1 MRDPLEHSTRR
12 SIRLALGVLL
22 VLVALAPAA
31 QAGDPSGA
39 NEHWRFNLIE
49 ENDSLYTHTDKHYTQ
64 GLRIGALSPPLGDS
78 WANDLF
84 DWARFFPTVFAP
96 DGTRRI
102 AVFLG
107 QSIFTPLNLDI
118 KPPNPHDR
126 PYAGWLYSGA
136 SLLQEKDNQLEN
148 LELDLGVVGP
158 GAFGKQ
164 VQNDWHQFI
173 GIHQARGWSSQIQNE
188 PGLVLSYERFWR
200 TPIWRIGGASNDIEN
215 GVDIVPQL
223 GASGGNVFTYAEA
236 GALLRI
242 GRHLEADYGPIRIRP
257 ALSGTD
263 YFNPAPVGGD
273 FGFYIFAGAQGRVVA
288 RDIFLDGNTFRQS
301 ASVQHK
307 TFVADLQAGVSAF
320 WSRHLRVDL
329 SVVRRTDEF
338 VGQTRQD
345 IIGTAAL
352 AVSW

>member
-1 MRDPLEHSTRR
+1 MTHPIGCLPQ
-12 SIRLALGVLL
+12 RLSK
-22 VLVALAPAA
+22 LAPAA
-31 QAGDPSGA
+31 LGLLAICAAAAHAGDASGA
-39 NEHWRFNLIE
+39 DDPWRMNLLE

-64 GLRIGALSPPLGDS
+64 GLRISALSPRIGDE
-78 WANDLF
+78 WTNDLF
-84 DWARFFPTVFAP
+84 DWAQIFPTVFATG
-96 DGTRRI
+96 GTRRV

-107 QSIFTPLNLDI
+107 QSVFTPVDLDI
-118 KPPNPHDR
+118 KPPDPRDR
-126 PYAGWLYSGA
+126 PYGGWLYSGA
-136 SLLQEKDNQLEN
+136 SLLQETGNQLEN

-158 GAFGKQ
+158 AALGKE

-188 PGLVLSYERFWR
+188 PGVVLSYERLWR
-200 TPIWRIGGASNDIEN
+200 VPIPFLSGAEN
-215 GVDIVPQL
+215 GIDIVPQL
-223 GASGGNVFTYAEA
+223 GGSGGNVFTYGEA

-242 GRHLEADYGPIRIRP
+242 GRHLEADYGPVRIRP

-263 YFNPAPVGGD
+263 YFNSAALGD
-273 FGFYIFAGAQGRVVA
+273 DVGFYVFAGVQGRVVA
-288 RDIFLDGNTFRQS
+288 RNIFLDGNSFRQS
-301 ASVQHK
+301 PSVQHK

-320 WSRHLRVDL
+320 WSRRLRVDL